1 MLWRRGKVGTRE
13 LDYYKREHGGALVR
27 FSRQGRS
34 NAAST
39 LTQRLNPED
48 KEQEEMTAA

>member
-1 MLWRRGKVGTRE
+1 MLRRRGKVATRE
-13 LDYYKREHGGALVR
+13 LDRCKREHGSALVR
-27 FSRQGRS
+27 FSRRGRS